1 MDLQKIVNQKNATI
15 VDVRE
20 SFETFFGIAE
30 GAVKI
35 PLSKVK
41 SSVEEFNKM
50 SKPIVVYCRS
60 GNRSGKAMNYLK
72 AQGITEVYNGG
83 GLAEVKVL
91 LENKTKDN

>member
-1 MDLQKIVNQKNATI
+1 MDLQKIINQENVTI

-20 SFETFFGIAE
+20 SFETFFGIAP

-35 PLSKVK
+35 PLSGIKKRVD
-41 SSVEEFNKM
+41 EFQKM
-50 SKPIVVYCRS
+50 SKPIVVYGRS

-83 GLAEVKVL
+83 SLADVKAL
-91 LENKTKDN
+91 LKK

>member
-1 MDLQKIVNQKNATI
+1 MDLQKIINQENVTI

-20 SFETFFGIAE
+20 SFETFFGIAP
-30 GAVKI
+30 GARKI
-35 PLSKVK
+35 PLSGIKKRVD
-41 SSVEEFNKM
+41 EFQNM

-83 GLAEVKVL
+83 SLADVKAL
-91 LENKTKDN
+91 LKK

>member
-1 MDLQKIVNQKNATI
+1 MDLQKIVNQNNATI

-20 SFETFFGIAE
+20 SFETFFGIAP
-30 GAVKI
+30 GATKI
-35 PLSKVK
+35 PLSGIKK
-41 SSVEEFNKM
+41 RVEEFRKM

-83 GLAEVKVL
+83 SLAEVKAL
-91 LENKTKDN
+91 LEQ